1 MGRYYVFSVL
11 VLLRLTYVVFQCYEN
26 ASLVEGGL
34 NPSTPWIRYWC
45 QHILLRLNAI
55 LLSFAICDKSVF
67 DFDIQIWCFT
77 FCSCASKTDMWYEIA
92 RLVERGL
99 NPSTPWIRYWCQHIL
114 LHLNAILLSF
124 AICGKPVFDGD
135 IQIWCFTFDNC
146 WCFALQSHPRMLTSS
161 VKTYEVIISF
171 IFLLCCVTI
180 TFEKDFECFTASWNY
195 IFIWESFSSIISTK
209 RLSSWIQSLT
219 WSLSASGIKTDI

>member
-1 MGRYYVFSVL
+1 MFQCWKYCTLLVSGALLCNFVL
-11 VLLRLTYVVFQCYEN
+11 VLLRLTYVVCQWYEN
-26 ASLVEGGL
+26 A
-34 NPSTPWIRYWC
+34 P
-45 QHILLRLNAI
+45 
-55 LLSFAICDKSVF
+55 
-67 DFDIQIWCFT
+67 
-77 FCSCASKTDMWYEIA
+77 
-92 RLVERGL
+92 LVERGGL

-180 TFEKDFECFTASWNY
+180 TFKKDFECFTASWNY

-209 RLSSWIQSLT
+209 RLSSWI
-219 WSLSASGIKTDI
+219 INH